1 MQAVEVKKEGLKREY
16 KVTVPAAD
24 LAQLAKKRI
33 AELSKT
39 MKVPGFRPGKAPQD
53 LLEQRYGDAVRGEIL
68 EKAVNEG
75 TNTAIR
81 DNKLRPAMQPNVDI
95 KSFEKGKDL
104 EFTMTVEVLPDVT
117 VMDVKSIKLERPVA
131 KVDDSTVNDAVSR
144 IAKNNRKTEKVED
157 ARASKKGD
165 IVVIDYA
172 GKLEDGTTKP
182 GMSSVGYHLELG
194 SNSFIA
200 GFEDQLTGVKAGDD
214 LVVNVQFPD
223 NYGAT
228 DLAGKKANFN
238 VSVQEIREAKDP
250 AIDDEFAKSL
260 GLDSVDAL
268 KKAIRDQMESEYG
281 QYSRQKLK
289 RALFDLLDEK
299 HDFELPKG
307 MVEAE
312 YKICLDQI
320 NQEKQ
325 YKNDKEPL
333 TKDEEAELHDI
344 AERRV
349 RLGLILSE
357 IGSANN
363 IAVSDQDMQRAVM
376 DQARRF
382 PGQEAQIFDM
392 FRKNQ
397 QMVDSLRAPIF
408 EDKVVDF
415 IIELAE
421 VKDKVVS
428 LEDLTKDDDAEEG
441 AKPEKKA
448 KKTAKKEK

>member
-1 MQAVEVKKEGLKREY
+1 MQAVEVKKEGLNREY

-24 LAQLAKKRI
+24 LAQLSKKRL

-75 TNTAIR
+75 TNAAIR
-81 DNKLRPAMQPNVDI
+81 ENKLRPATQPNVDI

-104 EFTMTVEVLPDVT
+104 EFTMTVEVLPDVK
-117 VMDVKSIKLERPVA
+117 VMDVKGIKLERPVT
-131 KVDDSTVNDAVSR
+131 KVADKTIDDAVDR
-144 IAKNNRKTEKVED
+144 IAKNNRQSQKVET
-157 ARASKKGD
+157 ARAAKKGD

-182 GMSSVGYHLELG
+182 GMSSVGYHLEIG

-200 GFEDQLTGVKAGDD
+200 GFEEQLTGAKAGDD
-214 LVVNVQFPD
+214 VVVNVTFPAD
-223 NYGAT
+223 YGAA
-228 DLAGKKANFN
+228 DLAGKKAVFN
-238 VSVQEIREAKDP
+238 VSVQELREAKDP
-250 AIDDEFAKSL
+250 IIDNEFAKTL
-260 GLDSVDAL
+260 GLDTLDAL
-268 KKAIRDQMESEYG
+268 KKAIRDQMEGEYG

-289 RALFDLLDEK
+289 RALFDLLDDK

-333 TKDEEAELHDI
+333 TKEEEAELHDI

-357 IGSANN
+357 IGASNN
-363 IAVSDQDMQRAVM
+363 IVVSDQDLQRAVM

-382 PGQEAQIFDM
+382 PGQESQVFDM

-397 QMVDSLRAPIF
+397 QMIDSLRAPIF

-415 IIELAE
+415 IIELAD
-421 VKDKVVS
+421 VKDKEVS
-428 LEDLTKDDDAEEG
+428 LEDLTKDDDAEDDA
-441 AKPEKKA
+441 AKAEKKA
-448 KKTAKKEK
+448 KKPAKK